1 MTAYLLKRIIIATLT
16 LVLASIVVFAVMEI
30 LPGDP
35 ARLMLGLN
43 ASADQVEVLRNQMGL
58 NAPLVLR
65 YLHWAGG
72 LLSLDFGRSYT
83 YSVPVIDLV
92 RERVVVSL
100 PLALIALALSTI
112 IAIPVGVFSASRQG
126 RAGDTLAM
134 GAAQLGVAV
143 PNFWFALILIYL
155 FAVWL
160 RLVPAGGFPG
170 WSAGIWTALK
180 SLFLPAIA
188 LALPQAAIL
197 GRVARSALIEVLNED
212 YIRTARAK
220 GLPYRAVLWR
230 HALRNAMIPV
240 LTILGL
246 QFAFLLAGTIIIE
259 NVFYLPGLGRL
270 IFQAI
275 TQRDLIVVES
285 IVMLLVAAVI
295 LINLIVDFS
304 YAIVDPR
311 LRAIPGKMRSGFP
324 SGIAPKQIL
333 RAVQRFRET
342 RNRSRGRQ

>member
-1 MTAYLLKRIIIATLT
+1 VTVFLLKRLLIALATL
-16 LVLASIVVFAVMEI
+16 VVASWVVFAVLEV

-35 ARLMLGLN
+35 ARLMLGMN
-43 ASADQVEVLRNQMGL
+43 ATPDAVEALREQMGL
-58 NAPLVLR
+58 NQPPVWR
-65 YLHWAGG
+65 YLSWIGG
-72 LLSLDFGRSYT
+72 MLTLDFGRSYT
-83 YSVPVIDLV
+83 YSVPVIELV
-92 RERVVVSL
+92 RDRVGVSL
-100 PLALIALALSTI
+100 PLAILALLLSTA
-112 IAIPVGVFSASRQG
+112 IAIPVGIFSAERRG
-126 RAGDTLAM
+126 RAADAVTM

-143 PNFWFALILIYL
+143 PNFWFALLLIYV

-170 WSAGIWTALK
+170 WSAGLWPALRA
-180 SLFLPAIA
+180 LILPVVA

-197 GRVARSALIEVLNED
+197 ARVTRSALLEVLGED

-220 GLPYRAVLWR
+220 GMPRHVVLWR

-246 QFAFLLAGTIIIE
+246 QFAFLMAGTIIIE

-285 IVMLLVAAVI
+285 VVMLLVAAVI
-295 LINLIVDFS
+295 IVNLLVDVS
-304 YAIVDPR
+304 YALVDPR
-311 LRAIPGKMRSGFP
+311 LR
-324 SGIAPKQIL
+324 IA
-333 RAVQRFRET
+333 R
-342 RNRSRGRQ
+342 

>member
-1 MTAYLLKRIIIATLT
+1 MTAFLVKRLIIAALT
-16 LVLASIVVFAVMEI
+16 LVLASMVVFAVMEV
-30 LPGDP
+30 LPGDA

-100 PLALIALALSTI
+100 PLALIALALSTV

-126 RAGDTLAM
+126 RTGDTLAM

-143 PNFWFALILIYL
+143 PNFWFALMLIYL

-170 WSAGIWTALK
+170 WGAGIWTALK
-180 SLFLPAIA
+180 SLILPAVA

-295 LINLIVDFS
+295 LINLLVDFS

-311 LRAIPGKMRSGFP
+311 LRA
-324 SGIAPKQIL
+324 
-333 RAVQRFRET
+333 
-342 RNRSRGRQ
+342 RQ

>member
-1 MTAYLLKRIIIATLT
+1 MTAYLLKRLLVGALT
-16 LVLASIVVFAVMEI
+16 LVVASIVVFSVLEI

-35 ARLMLGLN
+35 ARLMLGMN
-43 ASADQVEVLRNQMGL
+43 ASEETVQVLREQMGL
-58 NAPLVLR
+58 NQPILLR
-65 YLHWAGG
+65 YLDWAGG
-72 LLSLDFGRSYT
+72 LLTLDFGRSYT
-83 YSVPVIDLV
+83 YSVPVADLIA
-92 RERVVVSL
+92 ERVVVSL
-100 PLALIALALSTI
+100 PLAIMALVLSTV
-112 IAIPVGVFSASRQG
+112 IAIPVGVFSAQRRG
-126 RAGDTLAM
+126 RAADTLSM
-134 GAAQLGVAV
+134 GAAQIGVAI
-143 PNFWFALILIYL
+143 PNFWFALILIYI

-170 WSAGIWTALK
+170 WNAGLWPAFKALI
-180 SLFLPAIA
+180 LPAVA

-197 GRVARSALIEVLNED
+197 ARVTRSALLEVLGED

-220 GLPYRAVLWR
+220 GMPRSHVLWR

-285 IVMLLVAAVI
+285 VVMLLVATVI
-295 LINLIVDFS
+295 IVNLLVDLS

-311 LRAIPGKMRSGFP
+311 LRIR
-324 SGIAPKQIL
+324 
-333 RAVQRFRET
+333 R
-342 RNRSRGRQ
+342 